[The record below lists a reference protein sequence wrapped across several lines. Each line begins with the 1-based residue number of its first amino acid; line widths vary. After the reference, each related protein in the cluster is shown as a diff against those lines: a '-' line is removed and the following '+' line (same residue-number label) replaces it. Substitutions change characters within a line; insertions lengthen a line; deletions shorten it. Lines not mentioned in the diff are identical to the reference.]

1 MEIDDLLKIET
12 PNEQQY
18 SEPNNELNPVLDP
31 SNDLQIMKSN
41 YFIINKPLKLYY
53 KKRRKENFYQSTQS
67 IKKGI

>member
-18 SEPNNELNPVLDP
+18 SELNNELNPVLDP

-41 YFIINKPLKLYY
+41 YFIRNKPPKLYY
-53 KKRRKENFYQSTQS
+53 TKRRKENFYQSTQS